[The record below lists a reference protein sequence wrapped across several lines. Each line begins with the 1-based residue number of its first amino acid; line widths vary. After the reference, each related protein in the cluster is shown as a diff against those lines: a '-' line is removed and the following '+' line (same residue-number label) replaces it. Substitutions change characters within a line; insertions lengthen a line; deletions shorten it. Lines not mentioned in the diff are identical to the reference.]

1 VSESGELMRLGR
13 ETIGSL
19 ATSQRH
25 TMTHAA
31 HAARFFDLHASGL
44 LILANAWDAGSAR
57 LVHSA
62 GAQAVATSSAAL
74 AWAHGFADGEKL
86 PTDLLLASVRAICSA
101 VPVPVSVDI
110 EGGYSANAQTVAE
123 LVVAVAQAGA
133 VGINIEDGTLPAELL
148 CDKISA
154 IQAACKRQG
163 LQLFINARTDVFLR
177 NLAAPDQRVAEVL
190 RRAALYR
197 AAGAHGYFVPKLL
210 APADISAVVA
220 ASPMPVNVMAV
231 AGLPAAAQLQ
241 ALGVR
246 RLSAGSAL
254 AEATWGAMLG
264 LSQAF
269 LQTGQVPALA
279 AFTFEAQ
286 TYGQLNAV
294 MTR

>member
-1 VSESGELMRLGR
+1 
-13 ETIGSL
+13 
-19 ATSQRH
+19 
-25 TMTHAA
+25 MTHAA
-31 HAARFFDLHASGL
+31 QAARFFDLHANGL

-110 EGGYSANAQTVAE
+110 EGGYSASPQAVAD
-123 LVVAVAQAGA
+123 LVVALARAGA
-133 VGINIEDGTLPAELL
+133 VGINIEDGTLPVDLL
-148 CDKISA
+148 CSKISA
-154 IQAACKRQG
+154 IQAACKQQG

-177 NLAAPDQRVAEVL
+177 GLAAPDQLVAEVL

-197 AAGAHGYFVPKLL
+197 AAGAHGLFVPKLL
-210 APADISAVVA
+210 APADISAVVVTSA
-220 ASPMPVNVMAV
+220 MPVNVMAV
-231 AGLPAAAQLQ
+231 PGLPAAAQLQ
-241 ALGVR
+241 ALAVR

-269 LQTGQVPALA
+269 LQTGHLPALA

-294 MTR
+294 MAR